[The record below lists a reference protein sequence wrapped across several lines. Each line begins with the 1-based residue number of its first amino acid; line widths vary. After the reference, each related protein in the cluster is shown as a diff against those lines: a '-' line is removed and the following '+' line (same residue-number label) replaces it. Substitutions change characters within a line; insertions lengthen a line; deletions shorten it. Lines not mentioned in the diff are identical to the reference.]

1 MTILALKSL
10 SAQACRATLAMVAPV
25 AGCLL
30 IAGCSAASSPPRQIA
45 SEAPHVTYTYKGDR
59 ELVAANDKAVTYCSQ
74 YHAVPHTLTIDDAP
88 NGNKEVTFDCVAS
101 LPATVGEMPS
111 TTVPSTTVTSTT
123 VPSTTAESDL
133 NSPYQTDQE
142 LLDASRR
149 ANTYCINSG
158 SQRAT
163 PILVTNVDG
172 TKTVNF
178 QCVP

>member
-10 SAQACRATLAMVAPV
+10 PVQVCRATLAMVLPV

-30 IAGCSAASSPPRQIA
+30 IAGCTAASSPPRQIA

-59 ELVAANDKAVTYCSQ
+59 ELVAANDRAVTYCSQ
-74 YHAVPHTLTIDDAP
+74 YHAVPQTRTVDDTQ

-101 LPATVGEMPS
+101 VPTTVGATPS
-111 TTVPSTTVTSTT
+111 TMVPSAT

-142 LLDASRR
+142 LLEASRR
-149 ANTYCINSG
+149 ADAYCINSG
-158 SQRAT
+158 SQRAA
-163 PILVTNVDG
+163 PVLVTNLDG

-178 QCVP
+178 QCVQ